1 MASEIHLTPL
11 LLGLGMDELS
21 VVTAAVPRVKKAVQS
36 LDAKGCGEMACQAS
50 GMTDPQA
57 LNLDEAT
64 SRALFD
70 AASPLFTSEGYGV
83 TWASATRW
91 YVA

>member
-21 VVTAAVPRVKKAVQS
+21 VVTAAVPRIKKAVQS
-36 LDAKGCGEMACQAS
+36 LDAKECGEMACKAS

-57 LNLDEAT
+57 IDDYCRRYARQHYPELLD
-64 SRALFD
+64 
-70 AASPLFTSEGYGV
+70 V
-83 TWASATRW
+83 
-91 YVA
+91 